1 MTERREEYKGK
12 YALAP
17 AFDNYHSYL
26 FMARLLGSDA
36 LAALDDA
43 YRLAVT
49 AYAYMLGYGLYSEGD
64 LDEPRARELLR
75 HFNTELR
82 PWLDRIMLYLL
93 YSSDIVAVAREILRR
108 LKQGRQIGDIV
119 NKLGYVEDVAKIVE
133 AIEGAKGRDYT
144 IQFLLSGS
152 VDERRLEVARKVA
165 ATARLVG
172 QIVSRRIAS
181 LKRLGP
187 GVEPAGYSRMR
198 DVDELAK
205 LHPLSYLLLTTDAGI
220 RMLASEEL
228 TSLKTYAIGSRGRE
242 RPSSLGI
249 VLDVS
254 GSMAGTEIVYAAG
267 IAIALFTIFKPQKK
281 RLALFSSE
289 IHEVPDARSLI
300 EVLLTVRPGGGTN
313 IARAVEHVCRHW
325 SDVDR
330 IVLISDGRDRP
341 PQQQQSC
348 NVSYVIVTQDGWE
361 QYGWRSIPTAWLIT
375 WKDGKLVVE
384 IK

>member
-1 MTERREEYKGK
+1 VTERREEYKGK

-17 AFDNYHSYL
+17 AFDNYRSYL
-26 FMARLLGSDA
+26 FMARLLGST
-36 LAALDDA
+36 LDDA

-49 AYAYMLGYGLYSEGD
+49 SYAYMLGYDLYSEGD

-75 HFNTELR
+75 YFNAELR
-82 PWLDRIMLYLL
+82 PWLDRVMLYLP
-93 YSSDIVAVAREILRR
+93 YPSDAIIIAKEILRR
-108 LKQGRQIGDIV
+108 LREKRQISDIV
-119 NKLGYVEDVAKIVE
+119 NRLGYVEDVVKIVE

-144 IQFLLSGS
+144 IQFLLSGHI
-152 VDERRLEVARKVA
+152 DERRLEVARKVA

-172 QIVSRRIAS
+172 QIIGRRLAQ
-181 LKRLGP
+181 LRRLGP

-228 TSLKTYAIGSRGRE
+228 ISLKTYAIGSRGRE
-242 RPSSLGI
+242 RPRSLGV

-254 GSMAGTEIVYAAG
+254 GSMAGSEIVYGAG
-267 IAIALFTIFKPQKK
+267 IALALFTIFKPLKR

-289 IHEVPDARSLI
+289 VHEVADARSFI

-313 IARAVEHVCRHW
+313 IARAVEHTCRHW
-325 SDVDR
+325 SDVEK
-330 IVLISDGRDRP
+330 ITIISDGRDRP
-341 PQQQQSC
+341 PQQQNC
-348 NVSYVIVTQDGWE
+348 DVSYVIVTQDGWE
-361 QYGWRSIPTAWLIT
+361 QYGWRSIPTAWLVALR
-375 WKDGKLVVE
+375 DGKLVVE